1 MFKKKKCNVII
12 LSGGFGTRLGKLT
25 KKTPKPLLEFKR
37 KPFIQYLIDY
47 MCKFGFYKF
56 YLATYYKS
64 KKFNEFKKR
73 YLNDNKYAS
82 LTIIN
87 EPKPL
92 GTGGAVKNCMKKIYY
107 ENSIVLNADTLVM
120 GNFNNYYNIMKKKNF
135 AIIGNYL
142 NKNLDRY
149 GVISY
154 HKNTVKNFLE
164 KKKQKKNITK
174 LINTGIFFFKK
185 KSALKVFKNFKGK
198 FSLEEKIY
206 PELINDKKKF
216 FVLKVTKPF
225 IDIGVPKD
233 LNNAEKFISLHLYN
247 GK

>member
-1 MFKKKKCNVII
+1 MFEKKRCNVII

-25 KKTPKPLLEFKR
+25 KETPKPLLEFKK

-47 MCKFGFYKF
+47 LCSFGFYKF

-64 KKFNEFKKR
+64 KKFEEFKKN
-73 YLNDNKYAS
+73 YLINNKYVS
-82 LTIIN
+82 LKIIN

-92 GTGGAVKNCMKKIYY
+92 GTGGAVKNCMNKIYY
-107 ENSIVLNADTLVM
+107 QNSIVLNADTLVM

-154 HKNTVKNFLE
+154 HKNIVKNFLE

-185 KSALKVFKNFKGK
+185 KTAVKVFKNFKGK
-198 FSLEEKIY
+198 FSLEEKVY
-206 PELINDKKKF
+206 PELIKDKKKF
-216 FVLKVTKPF
+216 FVLKVKKPF

-233 LNNAEKFISLHLYN
+233 LKNAEKFISLNLHN